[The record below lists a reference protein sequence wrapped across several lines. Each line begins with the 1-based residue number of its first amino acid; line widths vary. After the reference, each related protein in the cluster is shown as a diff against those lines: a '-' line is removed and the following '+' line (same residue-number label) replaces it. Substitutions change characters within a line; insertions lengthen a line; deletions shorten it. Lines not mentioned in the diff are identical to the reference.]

1 MTKTQLTDLPAQAG
15 TAPNGEQV
23 LQVLRD
29 NGVGNVVTVSD
40 WVQLPLQRAL
50 DTQVDSTGSPAVRV
64 QKCTT
69 EDEAFLVAAG
79 LHIGGQ
85 RAAVVI
91 QNQGLYAGLNALRGI
106 GLDSNIPLVMM
117 IGQFGREPDNFDQ
130 PTTASSRRIVR
141 MLEPLLELLDIPYWK
156 VETTAHLDRISEAYA
171 ESERRSWP
179 TAVIF
184 DRNMAW
190 Q

>member
-1 MTKTQLTDLPAQAG
+1 M
-15 TAPNGEQV
+15 
-23 LQVLRD
+23 
-29 NGVGNVVTVSD
+29 
-40 WVQLPLQRAL
+40 
-50 DTQVDSTGSPAVRV
+50 
-64 QKCTT
+64 
-69 EDEAFLVAAG
+69 
-79 LHIGGQ
+79 
-85 RAAVVI
+85 I

>member
-1 MTKTQLTDLPAQAG
+1 MTQAQLPDHPAQAV

-50 DTQVDSTGSPAVRV
+50 DTQKDRAEAPTVRV

-85 RAAVVI
+85 RSVVVI

-106 GLDSNIPLVMM
+106 GLDSNMPLVIM
-117 IGQFGREPDNFDQ
+117 IGQFGREPDNFGQ

-141 MLEPLLELLDIPYWK
+141 ILEPLLELLDIPYWK
-156 VETTAHLDRISEAYA
+156 VETTADLAKISEAYS

-179 TAVIF
+179 AAVIF